1 MSSATAFSL
10 VSCALTAP
18 SGRLCQSHPNVSRS
32 NLAALAA
39 GAYDDEHLDGAQM
52 YDNLTTTNSQSDTT
66 IHHWR
71 WRRDKSDRSEKDR
84 GLSGARDVPIKTEQ
98 LLAIDKKLPQLRL
111 HHRLSVESSA
121 STLATLAYV
130 EEVSISSVIYV
141 LVERR
146 PLLITQSALN
156 MPDPSIVY
164 VPKLEQIPL
173 DCRCCSYINISYV
186 M

>member
-1 MSSATAFSL
+1 M
-10 VSCALTAP
+10 
-18 SGRLCQSHPNVSRS
+18 SRS

-111 HHRLSVESSA
+111 HHRLSVESSG

-146 PLLITQSALN
+146 PLKGLLITQSALN
-156 MPDPSIVY
+156 MPDGSIVY
-164 VPKLEQIPL
+164 VPKLLYAPFVLEQIPL